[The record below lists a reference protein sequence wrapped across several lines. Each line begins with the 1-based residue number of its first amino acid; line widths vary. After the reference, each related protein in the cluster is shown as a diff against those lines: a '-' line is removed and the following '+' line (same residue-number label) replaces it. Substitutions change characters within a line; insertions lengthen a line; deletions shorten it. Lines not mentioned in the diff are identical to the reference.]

1 VLRARISADIARA
14 RKLIPLL
21 SEPSYRRALR
31 HGVAAAIEH
40 EKAPFAHEFETIVD
54 AGANRGQFSLV
65 AARRFP
71 RARIVC
77 IEPLGGPA
85 AAAGRVLRSHRDF
98 SLIRAA
104 VGAREGAT
112 DFYVTQ
118 SDDSSSLLRPTA
130 AQLEAFPDTQVATS
144 ITVPVR
150 TLDTLLEGQD
160 LPPPALL
167 KLDVQG
173 GELNALQGAQSVLAS
188 FSSVLVECSFVQ
200 LYEGQALA
208 GQVLSHLAERDFRM
222 AAIYSPHLD
231 RYGRIIQADMLFERM
246 A

>member
-1 VLRARISADIARA
+1 MLGTRISTAINRA
-14 RKLIPLL
+14 RKLTALL

-54 AGANRGQFSLV
+54 AGANRGQFALV

-71 RARIVC
+71 RARIIC

-85 AAAGRVLRSHRDF
+85 AAAERVLRAHRAF
-98 SLIRAA
+98 SLIRSA
-104 VGAREGAT
+104 VGAREGTAA
-112 DFYVTQ
+112 FHVTQ
-118 SDDSSSLLRPTA
+118 SDDSSSLLKPTA
-130 AQLEAFPDTQVATS
+130 AQLEAFPNTQVDTS
-144 ITVPVR
+144 VTVPVR
-150 TLDTLLEGQD
+150 TLDALLKGEN

-173 GELNALQGAQSVLAS
+173 GEFEALQGAQSVLAS

-222 AAIYSPHLD
+222 TAIYSLQLD
-231 RYGRIIQADMLFERM
+231 RHGRLIQADMLFDRGP
-246 A
+246 